1 MYQKQ
6 IPSCFIIVIQ
16 FSVIIG
22 SHLDIQTTGSFLK
35 SSTLKIQLI
44 DLRKYVGAERFIEIK
59 VMT

>member
-6 IPSCFIIVIQ
+6 IPSCFLIVIQ

-22 SHLDIQTTGSFLK
+22 SHLDIQTTGSFKK
-35 SSTLKIQLI
+35 SSTLKIQMI

>member
-35 SSTLKIQLI
+35 GSTLKIQMI